1 MPFEAASAG
10 KIKAFIDLFHEF
22 FNTLEDGKA
31 SESASTGKP
40 TVHICAVQPVAE

>member
-1 MPFEAASAG
+1 MPFEAASTG